1 MKYKVLA
8 LKEMDPLGHKILE
21 QIGAEALTAPET
33 ASEEEILDL
42 IAKNQVDAI
51 YSRTDKVDRAMMDAS
66 PRLKVVAKQG
76 VGLDVF
82 EQEPL
87 PLSSELFTMENV
99 VLTPPTRRPAPTRA
113 SGTAP
118 IWPARAWWTPC
129 WDTSAS
135 PTRQTGSE
143 PGVFETKKLKSVTIG
158 GPAPTMVTPTG
169 KFCGKLCARSKA
181 TSARFPAKF
190 CREGFQKGELDG
202 QAKPCRTGPPFAAC
216 RVSRHAEEP
225 CTEHSFCAGLL
236 LFTDY
241 SSILPNISKS
251 SPSWMRSV
259 RAGAWGRA
267 CGSRGASANSRAG
280 TWEGRGPRRS

>member
-21 QIGAEALTAPET
+21 QIGAEVLTAPET

-99 VLTPPTRRPAPTRA
+99 VLTPHMGAATQDSVIRCT
-113 SGTAP
+113 T
-118 IWPARAWWTPC
+118 
-129 WDTSAS
+129 TSCEEIVQVLNGQPVAF
-135 PTRQTGSE
+135 
-143 PGVFETKKLKSVTIG
+143 PGNKL
-158 GPAPTMVTPTG
+158 
-169 KFCGKLCARSKA
+169 
-181 TSARFPAKF
+181 
-190 CREGFQKGELDG
+190 
-202 QAKPCRTGPPFAAC
+202 
-216 RVSRHAEEP
+216 
-225 CTEHSFCAGLL
+225 
-236 LFTDY
+236 
-241 SSILPNISKS
+241 
-251 SPSWMRSV
+251 
-259 RAGAWGRA
+259 
-267 CGSRGASANSRAG
+267 
-280 TWEGRGPRRS
+280 

>member
-21 QIGAEALTAPET
+21 QIGAEVLTAPET

-51 YSRTDKVDRAMMDAS
+51 YSRTDKVDRDMMDAS

-129 WDTSAS
+129 RDTSAS
-135 PTRQTGSE
+135 P
-143 PGVFETKKLKSVTIG
+143 PGKPVLNPEFLK
-158 GPAPTMVTPTG
+158 
-169 KFCGKLCARSKA
+169 R
-181 TSARFPAKF
+181 
-190 CREGFQKGELDG
+190 
-202 QAKPCRTGPPFAAC
+202 
-216 RVSRHAEEP
+216 
-225 CTEHSFCAGLL
+225 
-236 LFTDY
+236 
-241 SSILPNISKS
+241 KS
-251 SPSWMRSV
+251 
-259 RAGAWGRA
+259 
-267 CGSRGASANSRAG
+267 
-280 TWEGRGPRRS
+280 

>member
-51 YSRTDKVDRAMMDAS
+51 YSRTDKVDRAMMNAS

-99 VLTPPTRRPAPTRA
+99 VLTPPPHGGQHQPERQELHLSGLPGHGGRPA
-113 SGTAP
+113 GT
-118 IWPARAWWTPC
+118 PAHL
-129 WDTSAS
+129 
-135 PTRQTGSE
+135 Q
-143 PGVFETKKLKSVTIG
+143 PGKPVLNPEFLK
-158 GPAPTMVTPTG
+158 
-169 KFCGKLCARSKA
+169 R
-181 TSARFPAKF
+181 
-190 CREGFQKGELDG
+190 
-202 QAKPCRTGPPFAAC
+202 
-216 RVSRHAEEP
+216 
-225 CTEHSFCAGLL
+225 
-236 LFTDY
+236 
-241 SSILPNISKS
+241 KS
-251 SPSWMRSV
+251 
-259 RAGAWGRA
+259 
-267 CGSRGASANSRAG
+267 
-280 TWEGRGPRRS
+280 